1 MVKSV
6 PKVAIR
12 SRGEPQVTQ
21 VEITRACGHV
31 ETLEV
36 RGDPARSAY
45 LDNARM
51 RDCSKCYRQKQ
62 TEADG
67 QAVAEGKRC
76 ELDGSEKQVAWASGV
91 RQRRAVEFGRAIN
104 DAAAWAKEVMA
115 KGDAL
120 TLAVAKARTKVA
132 QQAISDLFLGK
143 VTWGLLDQD
152 GNEVEVD
159 SGRARFWIDTRELE
173 LRDFVAAMLP
183 QFRWESYR
191 DWEPLFRAQAED
203 GPIDDAEE
211 YVAPPPPAP
220 AKPAPAKAAP
230 AKAAP
235 KADLFDDDDIP
246 F

>member
-1 MVKSV
+1 MVRSV

-51 RDCSKCYRQKQ
+51 RDCGTCYRQKQ
-62 TEADG
+62 TAADT
-67 QAVAEGKRC
+67 QAIAEGKRC

-115 KGDAL
+115 KGDSL
-120 TLAVAKARTKVA
+120 TLAVAKARTKVV

-143 VTWGLLDQD
+143 VTWQLLNQD
-152 GNEVEVD
+152 GDEVEVD
-159 SGRARFWIDTRELE
+159 SGTARFWIDTRELE

-191 DWEPLFRAQAED
+191 DWEPMFRDEAVDEEED
-203 GPIDDAEE
+203 D
-211 YVAPPPPAP
+211 APPPPP
-220 AKPAPAKAAP
+220 PAKAAP
-230 AKAAP
+230 AKVAP

>member
-104 DAAAWAKEVMA
+104 DATAWAKEVMA
-115 KGDAL
+115 KGDPL
-120 TLAVAKARTKVA
+120 TLAVAKARTRVA

-173 LRDFVAAMLP
+173 ARDFIAAMLP
-183 QFRWESYR
+183 QFRWEAYR
-191 DWEPLFRAQAED
+191 DWEPMFRDEAVDEQEQD
-203 GPIDDAEE
+203 
-211 YVAPPPPAP
+211 APPPPP
-220 AKPAPAKAAP
+220 PAKAAP
-230 AKAAP
+230 AKA
-235 KADLFDDDDIP
+235 DLFEDDDIP

>member
-1 MVKSV
+1 MVRSV

-36 RGDPARSAY
+36 RGDPARSTF

-51 RDCSKCYRQKQ
+51 RDCATCYRQKQ
-62 TEADG
+62 TAADT
-67 QAVAEGKRC
+67 QAIAEGKRC

-115 KGDAL
+115 KGDSL
-120 TLAVAKARTKVA
+120 TLAVAKARTKVV

-143 VTWGLLDQD
+143 VTWQLLNQD
-152 GNEVEVD
+152 GDEVEVD
-159 SGRARFWIDTRELE
+159 SGTARFWIDTRELE

-191 DWEPLFRAQAED
+191 DWEPMFRDEAED

-211 YVAPPPPAP
+211 FVAPAPVAAPAAAKSAP
-220 AKPAPAKAAP
+220 AKPAPKTG
-230 AKAAP
+230 
-235 KADLFDDDDIP
+235 LFEDDDIP

>member
-12 SRGEPQVTQ
+12 SQGQARVTQ
-21 VEITRACGHV
+21 VEVERTCGHV
-31 ETLEV
+31 EVLEV
-36 RGDPARSAY
+36 RGDPSRSAF

-104 DAAAWAKEVMA
+104 DAAAWAKEAMA

-191 DWEPLFRAQAED
+191 DWEPLFRDEAED

-211 YVAPPPPAP
+211 FVAPAPAPAPAP
-220 AKPAPAKAAP
+220 AKPASAKPAAKAG
-230 AKAAP
+230 
-235 KADLFDDDDIP
+235 LFDDDDIP